1 MIAPKRLALPML
13 LIATVGLS
21 ACGGYERDITL
32 RKIRNTSNGPDEFTI
47 VPGKPLEAPP
57 SLKELPPP
65 TPGAGNRTDQQ
76 PQADAVVALGGSAAA
91 VQDRGISSA
100 DGALVAAASR
110 GGVDPAIREK
120 LAVEDEEFRRRKSR
134 WLKFKIFRADEYYSA
149 YEDQSVD
156 PRAEQNRWRNAGAP
170 TPTAPPPNK

>member
-57 SLKELPPP
+57 SLTELPPP

-110 GGVDPAIREK
+110 
-120 LAVEDEEFRRRKSR
+120 
-134 WLKFKIFRADEYYSA
+134 ADEYYSA